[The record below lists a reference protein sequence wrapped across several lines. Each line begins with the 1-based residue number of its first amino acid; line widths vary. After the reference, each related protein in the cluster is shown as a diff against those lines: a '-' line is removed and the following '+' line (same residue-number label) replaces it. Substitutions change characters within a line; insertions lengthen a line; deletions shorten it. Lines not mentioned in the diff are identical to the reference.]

1 MNRKIATALAFALCL
16 AGLAAPAAASAS
28 AARAGHA
35 LFQPRQGALLAMVN
49 QSVNASHVAGS
60 PLPSDPDG
68 VWDCDNYAAAKYR
81 ALRDDFGWPPTRL
94 ALGVARLPDGQKH
107 MVVLV
112 RAEGA
117 WVVLDN
123 LTDEMVP
130 LAERTRDRWRMEFAG
145 IEPGAPG
152 SAAWA
157 FVPRAVPVVL
167 RG

>member
-1 MNRKIATALAFALCL
+1 MTCKLSSLVIAATIALSA
-16 AGLAAPAAASAS
+16 AGTAAAST
-28 AARAGHA
+28 GHGRQPM
-35 LFQPRQGALLAMVN
+35 FQPRQGALLAMVN
-49 QSVNASHVAGS
+49 QSVNASHLAGS

-68 VWDCDNYAAAKYR
+68 VWDCDNYATAKYR

-112 RAEGA
+112 RGDGA
-117 WVVLDN
+117 WAVLDN
-123 LTDEMVP
+123 LTDEIVP
-130 LAERTRDRWRMEFAG
+130 LAERTRDRWRVEFAG
-145 IEPGAPG
+145 VEPGAPG

-157 FVPRAVPVVL
+157 FVPREIPVVF